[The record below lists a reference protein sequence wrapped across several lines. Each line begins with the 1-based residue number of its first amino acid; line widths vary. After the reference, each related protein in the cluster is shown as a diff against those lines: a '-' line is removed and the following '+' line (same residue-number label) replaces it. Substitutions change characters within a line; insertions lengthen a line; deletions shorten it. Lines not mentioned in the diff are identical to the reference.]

1 MRTKGFTTVTIVLAG
16 LLMSGVGGAAYA
28 EGSCPAGYSFS
39 IQDGARIH
47 RSNDL
52 KSPVDGIYYTHH
64 DYRVHQFLGGT
75 STTPHWVNLTDVTTG
90 VSGWVNGSVAT
101 CFALTSPS
109 R

>member
-1 MRTKGFTTVTIVLAG
+1 MTIVLAG
-16 LLMSGVGGAAYA
+16 LLMSGVDGAAYG
-28 EGSCPAGYSFS
+28 EGSCPAGYTFS

-75 STTPHWVNLTDVTTG
+75 ATTPHWVNLTDVTTA

-101 CFALTSPS
+101 CFAPTSPNRTS
-109 R
+109 